1 MTLIHQSSF
10 GGGLLSSLTFSH
22 SAPNRVPYQFLSM
35 MTRVVAMM
43 LLTALTATAFLR
55 RLPARAFQRTFS
67 TATISMG
74 VRRFPEEP
82 PFPSID
88 AMTRQLKLQSVL
100 QKGTLAAM
108 GGSAAATGVA
118 ADGKTK
124 NVIDQ
129 TVVFPTVFLIKVIGA
144 NDHTFA
150 QDMVNSVA
158 AVINVLPEQIP
169 VETKITSGGKYQS
182 VTLSPTFQTAD
193 EIYQSY
199 AAVSSDKRVKFVM

>member
-1 MTLIHQSSF
+1 
-10 GGGLLSSLTFSH
+10 
-22 SAPNRVPYQFLSM
+22 M

-55 RLPARAFQRTFS
+55 RLPARAFQRAFS

-74 VRRFPEEP
+74 GRRFPEEP

-108 GGSAAATGVA
+108 GGSAATGVA

-193 EIYQSY
+193 EIYKSY